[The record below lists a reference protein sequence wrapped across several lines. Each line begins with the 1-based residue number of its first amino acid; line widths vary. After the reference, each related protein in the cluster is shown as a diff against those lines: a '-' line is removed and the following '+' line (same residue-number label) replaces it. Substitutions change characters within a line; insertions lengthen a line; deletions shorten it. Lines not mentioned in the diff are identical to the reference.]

1 MGSISVFTSFD
12 GWVATS
18 VYLDQ
23 IILLRHQKTVFK
35 TIERSQSTPILKLE
49 EVLYPILPL
58 QGMRTRD
65 EGDKGLVCAA
75 SSV

>member
-23 IILLRHQKTVFK
+23 IILSRHKKPFLKPLKEVNLHRF
-35 TIERSQSTPILKLE
+35 LKLE